1 MANQDG
7 ATTVEKPIYFGI
19 YPQLCQEYKQS
30 CLLMSAR
37 DLFHEAVKN
46 ALQKENWIVTDDPLE
61 IEFEEVTLKID
72 LGAERLIA
80 AEREGEKIAVE
91 IKSFTSNSAVSDF
104 HTALGQFLNYQIAL
118 DENEPERQLYLAV
131 PVDAYKT
138 FFQTRLAQ
146 IAVQRH
152 KLKLI
157 IYDPIT
163 EVIVGWK
170 N

>member
-1 MANQDG
+1 
-7 ATTVEKPIYFGI
+7 
-19 YPQLCQEYKQS
+19 
-30 CLLMSAR
+30 MSAR

-91 IKSFTSNSAVSDF
+91 IKSFASNSAVSDF

-118 DENEPERQLYLAV
+118 EETQPERRLYLAI
-131 PVDAYKT
+131 PVDAYST

-146 IAVQRH
+146 IAVQKH
-152 KLKLI
+152 KLKLM
-157 IYDPIT
+157 IYDPIM
-163 EVIVGWK
+163 EVILLWTD
-170 N
+170 